1 MKKKL
6 LAVSFSL
13 VLATPSIAATSLIP
27 QFILKNYHQSKNLVK
42 NTAPFSDEY
51 VDFSGHWI
59 GSCDNDPDEKA
70 ELNIALASDFSSISI
85 DNTNYPI
92 DAISIQS
99 SHGNDQQ
106 ENHTNHI
113 RWSPDGQEL
122 LVTLA
127 SYFKE
132 GNLTQGGLE
141 SIVGNAQLL
150 MNNEQLISNYELT
163 FFTDG
168 ILDNTLKIHCVYKSQ
183 NKK

>member
-13 VLATPSIAATSLIP
+13 SLAIPSIAASSLIP
-27 QFILKNYHQSKNLVK
+27 QFILKNHHHSKNLVK
-42 NTAPFSDEY
+42 NIAPSSDEY

-59 GSCDNDPDEKA
+59 GSCDNDPNEKV
-70 ELNIALASDFSSISI
+70 ELNIELASDFSSISF
-85 DNTNYPI
+85 DNTNFPI
-92 DAISIQS
+92 DAISTQD

-106 ENHTNHI
+106 ENNISHI

-122 LVTLA
+122 LFTLA

-132 GNLTQGGLE
+132 GNLTQEGLE

-150 MNNEQLISNYELT
+150 RNNEQLISNYELT
-163 FFTDG
+163 FFRDG
-168 ILDNTLKIHCVYKSQ
+168 VLGNTLKIHCVYKNQ

>member
-6 LAVSFSL
+6 LALSFSL

-42 NTAPFSDEY
+42 KAAPFNDEY
-51 VDFSGHWI
+51 VDFSGHWV
-59 GSCDNDPDEKA
+59 GSCDSDPNEEV
-70 ELNIALASDFSSISI
+70 ELNIKLASDFSSINI
-85 DNTNYPI
+85 DNSDYPI
-92 DAISIQS
+92 DAISTQGF
-99 SHGNDQQ
+99 HGNAQQ
-106 ENHTNHI
+106 ENHISHA

-122 LVTLA
+122 LFTIT

-132 GNLTQGGLE
+132 GNLTQGKLT
-141 SIVGNAQLL
+141 SIVGSVQLL

-168 ILDNTLKIHCVYKSQ
+168 VLGDTLKVHCAYKNQ
-183 NKK
+183 NK